1 MISSFLKEY
10 RMKNGLTQSELA
22 EKLSVSQNAASQYEN
37 GKRNPP
43 ISSISAF
50 AKAMGVAVSDLVQQ

>member
-22 EKLSVSQNAASQYEN
+22 EKLSVSQNAVSQYEN

-43 ISSISAF
+43 ISSISGF
-50 AKAMGVAVSDLVQQ
+50 AKAMGVTVADLVQQ